1 MDAGTLHAEIAKVC
15 PVTSTK
21 VGVADDRATWSFE
34 PGDGATEEYVAAG
47 QNVIDTI
54 DVDYKAPPEA
64 DAHTVTAY
72 DHENRIRALE
82 GQPALTIAQ
91 FLVEAKEK
99 TVVDKIETQPAAVK
113 PQAKA
118 KPKGK

>member
-15 PVTSTK
+15 PVTSTR
-21 VGVADDRATWSFE
+21 VGVADDRTTWSFE
-34 PGDGATEEYVAAG
+34 PGEAATDEEKAAG
-47 QNVIDTI
+47 QYVIDTI
-54 DVDYKAPPEA
+54 DVDYKAPPEP
-64 DAHTVTAY
+64 DPHTVTAY
-72 DHENRIRALE
+72 DHENRLRALE

-99 TVVDKIETQPAAVK
+99 TLAKLQPHPADVK
-113 PQAKA
+113 MKA

>member
-15 PVTSTK
+15 PVTSTR
-21 VGVADDRATWSFE
+21 VGVADDRTTWSFE
-34 PGDGATEEYVAAG
+34 PGEAATDEEHAAG

-54 DVDYKAPPEA
+54 DVDYKPPPVP
-64 DAHTVTAY
+64 DPQTVTAY

-99 TVVDKIETQPAAVK
+99 TVDKIDTQPAAAK
-113 PQAKA
+113 AKA